1 MFSFFRKKSAG
12 TIDNIDVV
20 HVLRTSSQKLTQDM
34 SGWLPQQAVPVLVIA
49 YVSPHVDFSQVCQN
63 IRQFLQ
69 TTAPNCQLLATTTA
83 GELCHQPETSSSL
96 YCETSNAWDTVI
108 LQSFDQCLLQRVSI
122 ASVALNN
129 EDLKRGE
136 INVSHHDRV
145 QRIAQSLSRLSVP
158 FPIEHHDTVAL
169 TFLDGLSASESF
181 FSEAVYASRHFPCH
195 FIGGSAGGKFDF
207 KDTYLYDGQ
216 KVVQGHAVI
225 AFMKINPAYRYAIF
239 TSHNFEKQ
247 NVSFLITEAS
257 QEQRW
262 VKSVLTDDHHVVSFI
277 DALKKHFRVSSNQ
290 DLEHQLEDYSFA
302 IEIEGQLFIRSIAG
316 FDFEKDRVS
325 FFCDLSMGEQ
335 LYLVKRQDLV
345 QCTDKDFRDFMA
357 TKSRAKPVGGILND
371 CILRR
376 LHNQQSLAQVRSFDA
391 IPTAGFSTFGELYGV
406 NINQTL
412 TALFFFRLKN
422 KETVFY
428 DDSVNLFPILYAQ
441 FQNYSLQRQLK
452 QIDIVSKIRKEVIQQ
467 LEHYRALMPEL
478 TSRLGEIENNV
489 QDISKQVLHLG
500 HSLST
505 HLNQLDSLL
514 QLNNSIQPKTV
525 TLNSSTENIK
535 EILNVINKIA
545 DQTNLLALNAA
556 IEAAR
561 AGEHGRGFAVVAE
574 EVRKLAQ
581 ITQESLQKTNDSIR
595 GLVVNVGDISDLI
608 GQNSSSGDEFA
619 RSTHHFNSR
628 LAEVSDDIQKASDAI
643 VYAVSALRDASS
655 LAEAV
660 NERMTTLDKL
670 TNMLD

>member
-1 MFSFFRKKSAG
+1 MFSLFGKKVAE
-12 TIDNIDVV
+12 TANNQPIV
-20 HVLRTSSQKLTQDM
+20 HVLRSNAQKLSQDLQE
-34 SGWLPQQAVPVLVIA
+34 WLPKGSDPALLVA
-49 YVSPHVDFSQVCQN
+49 YISPHTDFNQCCQMLKQYLSN
-63 IRQFLQ
+63 R
-69 TTAPNCQLLATTTA
+69 APKCQLLATTTA
-83 GELCHQPETSSSL
+83 GELCHQPDTSSSL
-96 YCETSNAWDTVI
+96 YCDTGSSWNTVVV
-108 LQSFDQCLLQRVSI
+108 QAFDQRLLQQVMI
-122 ASVALNN
+122 TSVALNN

-136 INVSHHDRV
+136 ISVSHHDRV
-145 QRIAQSLSRLSVP
+145 QRIAQSLSRLSIP

-181 FSEAVYASRHFPCH
+181 FSEAVYRSRRFPCH
-195 FIGGSAGGKFDF
+195 FIGGSAGGKLDF
-207 KDTYLYDGQ
+207 KNTYIYDGQ
-216 KVVQGHAVI
+216 QIQQGHAVI

-262 VKSVLTDDHHVVSFI
+262 VKSVLTDDHHVISFI
-277 DALKKHFRVSSNQ
+277 DALKKHFHVSNNH
-290 DLEHQLEDYSFA
+290 DLERQLEDYSFA
-302 IEIEGQLFIRSIAG
+302 IEIEDQLFIRSIAG

-335 LYLVKRQDLV
+335 LFLVKRQDLV
-345 QCTDKDFRDFMA
+345 QRTEQDFREFMS
-357 TKSRAKPVGGILND
+357 TKQHAKPVGGILND

-376 LHNQQSLAQVRSFDA
+376 LHNQQSLAQVHSFDA

-412 TALFFFRLKN
+412 TALFFFQLEN
-422 KETVFY
+422 SDVHFS
-428 DDSVNLFPILYAQ
+428 DDSVDLFPILYAQ
-441 FQNYSLQRQLK
+441 FQNYGLQRQIK

-467 LEHYRALMPEL
+467 LEHYRALMPAL
-478 TSRLGEIENNV
+478 TTRLGDIEHNV
-489 QDISKQVLHLG
+489 QDISQQVLQLG
-500 HSLST
+500 GSLSK
-505 HLNQLDSLL
+505 HLQQLDTLL
-514 QLNNSIQPKTV
+514 ALSNSIQPKTV

-561 AGEHGRGFAVVAE
+561 AGDHGRGFAVVAE

-581 ITQESLQKTNDSIR
+581 ITQESLKKTNDSIH
-595 GLVVNVGDISDLI
+595 GLVVNVGDISELI

-619 RSTHHFNSR
+619 RSTHNFNSR
-628 LAEVSDDIQKASDAI
+628 LAEVSADIQNASNAI
-643 VYAVSALRDASS
+643 VYAVSALREAGS
-655 LAEAV
+655 LTEKV
-660 NERMTTLDKL
+660 NARMDTLDQL
-670 TNMLD
+670 TNMLN

>member
-1 MFSFFRKKSAG
+1 M
-12 TIDNIDVV
+12 I
-20 HVLRTSSQKLTQDM
+20 
-34 SGWLPQQAVPVLVIA
+34 
-49 YVSPHVDFSQVCQN
+49 
-63 IRQFLQ
+63 
-69 TTAPNCQLLATTTA
+69 
-83 GELCHQPETSSSL
+83 
-96 YCETSNAWDTVI
+96 
-108 LQSFDQCLLQRVSI
+108 
-122 ASVALNN
+122 N
-129 EDLKRGE
+129 E
-136 INVSHHDRV
+136 
-145 QRIAQSLSRLSVP
+145 Q
-158 FPIEHHDTVAL
+158 
-169 TFLDGLSASESF
+169 
-181 FSEAVYASRHFPCH
+181 
-195 FIGGSAGGKFDF
+195 
-207 KDTYLYDGQ
+207 
-216 KVVQGHAVI
+216 
-225 AFMKINPAYRYAIF
+225 
-239 TSHNFEKQ
+239 
-247 NVSFLITEAS
+247 
-257 QEQRW
+257 
-262 VKSVLTDDHHVVSFI
+262 SVL
-277 DALKKHFRVSSNQ
+277 A
-290 DLEHQLEDYSFA
+290 
-302 IEIEGQLFIRSIAG
+302 
-316 FDFEKDRVS
+316 
-325 FFCDLSMGEQ
+325 
-335 LYLVKRQDLV
+335 
-345 QCTDKDFRDFMA
+345 
-357 TKSRAKPVGGILND
+357 PWVGGILND

-500 HSLST
+500 QSLST